1 MRFTTKKQRHKG
13 HQRTPASPQSGG
25 RGLAKGGE
33 DRERRTVI
41 RHPSSVFRLQG
52 FTLVELVVAIG
63 IMALVILFAGT
74 VFKSS
79 INSYRIASAQA
90 EIMQKFR
97 AITDQLNNDFRGL
110 RKDAP
115 MFIWFQL
122 DPSDSNNRLDQ
133 IMFFADGDFQSVQTY
148 DTDINPGLYNGYIIP
163 QPSGSPVMSN
173 LARIYYGQAQSIDP
187 RDNIIKSPV
196 ALRFIDRVLSRRQ
209 HLSIANPD
217 TGSQYWHFPAY
228 DGSGFLVVD
237 PAQNDWFE
245 HDTNSL
251 SQWQAAAQNPTN
263 VDNIITDCFSN
274 VPDFSN
280 HRPQINL
287 TDANTLHLLMTE
299 KVGNF
304 SVQWSYLFTN
314 AGQTFIYWWPSIDPD
329 GNGNLADSDFGT
341 DPLSMNL
348 NAFGFYFNTASPSS
362 WFPSNGARGVCYPGS
377 PGNLATVKP
386 AFPQALKFTF
396 TLYDSRGVFKDG
408 QTFTHIVYIG

>member
-1 MRFTTKKQRHKG
+1 MNEIRNTKYEPRF
-13 HQRTPASPQSGG
+13 
-25 RGLAKGGE
+25 
-33 DRERRTVI
+33 
-41 RHPSSVFRLQG
+41 G

-63 IMALVILFAGT
+63 IMVLVILFAGT

-79 INSYRIASAQA
+79 INSYRIAMAQA

-122 DPSDSNNRLDQ
+122 DPSDANNRLDQ
-133 IMFFADGDFQSVQTY
+133 IMFFADGDFQSTRTY
-148 DTDINPGLYNGYIIP
+148 NQIVSGGPIVP
-163 QPSGSPVMSN
+163 APSGSPVISN

-187 RDNIIKSPV
+187 RDNSIKYPV

-209 HLSIANPD
+209 HLYIANPAP
-217 TGSQYWHFPAY
+217 SYPQYVQFPAY
-228 DGSGFLVVD
+228 SSSGFLVVD
-237 PAQNDWFE
+237 PCLNDWFE

-251 SQWQAAAQNPTN
+251 SQWQVAAQNSTDVN
-263 VDNIITDCFSN
+263 NIITGCFGT
-274 VPDFSN
+274 DIYFSN

-287 TDANTLHLLMTE
+287 ADANTLHLLMAQ

-314 AGQTFIYWWPSIDPD
+314 AGQTYVYWWPSIDPD
-329 GNGNLADSDFGT
+329 GNGDFADNDFV
-341 DPLSMNL
+341 SMSSG
-348 NAFGFYFNTASPSS
+348 NAFGFYFNTTDGALPAPANLY
-362 WFPSNGARGVCYPGS
+362 WFLYSKANGYYYPDPLNLRNPSN
-377 PGNLATVKP
+377 KP
-386 AFPQALKFTF
+386 VFPRALKFTF

-408 QTFTHIVYIG
+408 QTFTHIVYLGD